1 MGPRGSVQVHIET
14 GRRHPA
20 TLSLATSAA
29 IQGCNA
35 LTGILLARSLGP
47 AGRGELASILLWP
60 SILAAVGSLG
70 VSEAVTYETATGS
83 SPVRAVAGSGLAVA
97 AIQSLALIV
106 IGVVIAPVVVH
117 GVRET
122 EIVRA
127 TYLFLSFIPLNLLTL
142 YAIGILNGLQQFLVY
157 HALRFMVIALMTGG
171 VVVLAINQ
179 ALTVRAAI
187 VAYLIA
193 NAATAVAAL
202 LVLHRH
208 GALSLAYRRET
219 ARRLL
224 GFGIRS
230 HTTNV
235 AFLLNERLDQLVIS
249 IFLAPAKLGLY
260 VIAVTLT
267 AATSIIGTATGMA
280 VLPVVA
286 ALKDPAERIATA
298 TRYIGWVL
306 LGAACVTV
314 PMVIF
319 TPLLIR
325 VLFGEAFLGAAPVAR
340 VLLVAAV
347 FLSTNRVIGAVLKAI
362 GRPLDAGMAE
372 CLSLAV
378 TVAGLALLL
387 PRLELLGAGVTSLL
401 AYCSTTAW
409 MASRAARALD
419 VAPVALLLPT
429 GRGGRRLDG

>member
-1 MGPRGSVQVHIET
+1 MRRGGSAPLRIET
-14 GRRHPA
+14 GRRRPA

-35 LTGILLARSLGP
+35 LTGVLLARSLGP
-47 AGRGELASILLWP
+47 VGRGELASILLWP
-60 SILAAVGSLG
+60 SILAAIGSLG
-70 VSEAVTYETATGS
+70 VTEAVTYETATGS
-83 SPVRAVAGSGLAVA
+83 SPVRAVAGSGLALA
-97 AIQSLALIV
+97 AVQSLTLIV
-106 IGVVIAPVVVH
+106 IGAVIAPVVHGGREPETVH
-117 GVRET
+117 
-122 EIVRA
+122 A
-127 TYLFLSFIPLNLLTL
+127 TYLFLAFIPLNLLTL
-142 YAIGILNGLQQFLVY
+142 YAIGILNGLQQFLAY
-157 HALRFMVIALMTGG
+157 QALRFMVIALMTGG
-171 VVVLAINQ
+171 IVLLAINR
-179 ALTVRAAI
+179 ALTVRAAVI
-187 VAYLIA
+187 AYLVA
-193 NAATAVAAL
+193 NAATAAAAL
-202 LVLHRH
+202 LVLRRQ
-208 GALSLAYRRET
+208 GALSLAYRLET
-219 ARRLL
+219 VRRLL
-224 GFGIRS
+224 GFGLRS

-235 AFLLNERLDQLVIS
+235 ALQLNERLDQLVIS
-249 IFLAPAKLGLY
+249 VFLAPAKLGLY

-267 AATSIIGTATGMA
+267 AATSLIGTATGMA

-306 LGAACVTV
+306 LGAACITV
-314 PMVIF
+314 PMVVF

-340 VLLVAAV
+340 VLLVAAI
-347 FLSTNRVIGAVLKAI
+347 FLSTNRVIDAVLKAI

-372 CLSLAV
+372 CLSLGV

-409 MASRAARALD
+409 MASRAARALE
-419 VAPVALLLPT
+419 VAPVALLLPR